1 MTAVRPEH
9 EYDPLTDPLPAGG
22 HGSPWFRADNIP
34 QDQAQPLDQA
44 QPQVQVQA
52 QAQMPGD
59 AYARVAQA
67 AAAPVQEWY
76 AEPAADPGPPL
87 PEPEPEPGP
96 EPDVVPF
103 DDATMALK
111 RIAETPAP
119 PTGGR
124 AERRRAAKARGHRA
138 PAASA
143 EPVVSGRPPTRAEAR
158 RAAKARKDS
167 AAVVASRV
175 IGELFITL
183 GVMMLLFVTYQLW
196 WTNIRAH
203 QQAGSEA
210 KKITHDWAS
219 GKKAPGVF
227 APGKGFAI
235 MHIPKLDVVVPVA
248 EGINKHKVLDKGMVG
263 HYGQGSLK
271 TAMPGDR
278 TGNFAVAGH
287 RNTHGEP
294 FRYINRLK
302 PGDLVIVETQQAYY
316 TYAITSTLPS
326 TSPRNVSVLK
336 PVPVGS
342 GFTRPGRYMTLTTCT
357 PEFTSTYRM
366 IVWGKMV
373 DERPRSKGVPDALSG

>member
-119 PTGGR
+119 PPVGGPSGAGPPRHGGTGPR
-124 AERRRAAKARGHRA
+124 
-138 PAASA
+138 P
-143 EPVVSGRPPTRAEAR
+143 RPP
-158 RAAKARKDS
+158 
-167 AAVVASRV
+167 
-175 IGELFITL
+175 
-183 GVMMLLFVTYQLW
+183 
-196 WTNIRAH
+196 
-203 QQAGSEA
+203 
-210 KKITHDWAS
+210 
-219 GKKAPGVF
+219 
-227 APGKGFAI
+227 
-235 MHIPKLDVVVPVA
+235 
-248 EGINKHKVLDKGMVG
+248 
-263 HYGQGSLK
+263 
-271 TAMPGDR
+271 
-278 TGNFAVAGH
+278 
-287 RNTHGEP
+287 
-294 FRYINRLK
+294 
-302 PGDLVIVETQQAYY
+302 
-316 TYAITSTLPS
+316 
-326 TSPRNVSVLK
+326 SP
-336 PVPVGS
+336 
-342 GFTRPGRYMTLTTCT
+342 
-357 PEFTSTYRM
+357 
-366 IVWGKMV
+366 W
-373 DERPRSKGVPDALSG
+373 